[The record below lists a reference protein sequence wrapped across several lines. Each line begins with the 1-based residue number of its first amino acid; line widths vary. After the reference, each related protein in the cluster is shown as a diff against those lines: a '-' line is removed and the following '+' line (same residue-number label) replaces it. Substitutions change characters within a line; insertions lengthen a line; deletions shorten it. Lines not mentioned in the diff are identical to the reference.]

1 MPALIVKPRAR
12 LYQGHE
18 WVYATEIQ
26 RVTGQPRPGEVVEL
40 ISARNRPLGSAI
52 YNPDSQIVA
61 RRFSRRKQDLDAD
74 FFVRR
79 IERARDYRESLG
91 FAEPVYRLVWSE
103 ADGLPGVVIDRY
115 GDAFVLQTL
124 TLAMDQR
131 KALIADALDR
141 LFSPRCLVE
150 RNDSPIRKAEGLPLV
165 TGMLRGESPAPFEI
179 GIGGVRQVVDLAG
192 GQKTGIYLDQVDN
205 YAAVARRAAGRRVLD
220 CFCNQG
226 GFALHAARA
235 GAREVTA
242 IDASESA
249 VAATLANARLNGFAA
264 VRAVE
269 ANVFDFLKDLEAK
282 HSAAAPEGGDGA
294 GLYDLIVLDPPS
306 FTRNRKSVGDALRG
320 YKEIH
325 LRALKLLSRD
335 GILATFCC
343 SHHVSREE
351 FYAVI
356 GEASVDARRTLRL
369 LETHGQRLDH
379 PVIATV
385 PETEY
390 LKGFTF
396 QAIAGW

>member
-12 LYQGHE
+12 LYEGHE

-26 RVTGQPRPGEVVEL
+26 RVTGQPQPGDVVEL

-52 YNPDSQIVA
+52 YNPESQIVA

-79 IERARDYRESLG
+79 LERARDYREGLG

-131 KALIADALDR
+131 KNLIADALER

-150 RNDSPIRKAEGLPLV
+150 RNDSPIRKAEGLPSV
-165 TGMLRGESPAPFEI
+165 TGMLRGEMPAPFEI
-179 GIGGVRQVVDLAG
+179 EIGGVRQMVDLGG

-226 GFALHAARA
+226 GFALHAARV

-249 VAATLANARLNGFAA
+249 VAATLANAKLNGFAA
-264 VRAVE
+264 VQAVE

-282 HSAAAPEGGDGA
+282 HTANAPDSGDSA